1 LYIFCQFDI
10 AKHGC
15 LPPQVREI
23 YEMAVEAEPPYSLS
37 DGDCKTMC
45 VRYAQLETRVRPDQ
59 AAACVSVA
67 ECSEPE
73 CFGRQRYSTQ
83 LCNRCTAGCV
93 GCKACA
99 HTDDGLPSYY
109 DVLSAVSGRL

>member
-1 LYIFCQFDI
+1 MQLGGCCALQRCPGHGRQRGAACCLRPSGKCQ
-10 AKHGC
+10 AR

-59 AAACVSVA
+59 D
-67 ECSEPE
+67 
-73 CFGRQRYSTQ
+73 
-83 LCNRCTAGCV
+83 CT
-93 GCKACA
+93 
-99 HTDDGLPSYY
+99 
-109 DVLSAVSGRL
+109 